1 MINGEFMREHVAVNS
16 SGEKVGSLQH
26 FQTCQI
32 SFNFFVSFGI
42 IFFL

>member
-42 IFFL
+42 IFFV